1 MSKFAKKEANMSR
14 SEFRWNKKRKHYA
27 YLFKDLG
34 DYRKNILLHSENSSF
49 KSIKNNKQKEFIRN
63 HTILYR
69 HPNPNKRLEEKYY
82 VENRIYIDHKSSFDE
97 RIYSWNWH
105 PNDKRKIKRIKKG
118 RRTR

>member
-1 MSKFAKKEANMSR
+1 MNSDGT
-14 SEFRWNKKRKHYA
+14 KRENTTLI
-27 YLFKDLG
+27 YLKIWVIIE
-34 DYRKNILLHSENSSF
+34 KNILLHSENSSF

-105 PNDKRKIKRIKKG
+105 LNDKRKIKRIKKG